1 MKGEWCYFKSFL
13 DKQTCEKI
21 INDAMQLPAQDGIIG
36 TDDGARLDTSGR
48 RSKIRFLNKDDWRF
62 TYIFDI
68 LWKTA
73 ISANHDFFNF
83 HISKLDFIQFAEY
96 DAEYLGEYREHQDVF
111 WISND
116 KEYHRKLSCII
127 QLSDP
132 DDYLGGDFEM
142 IGTETSP
149 PQSDVRT
156 QGTIFY
162 FPSFTYHRANQVI
175 RGKRYSIAAWFEGPK
190 WR

>member
-21 INDAMQLPAQDGIIG
+21 INDAIQLPAQDAVVG
-36 TDDGARLDTSGR
+36 TDDFAGTNNDIR

-83 HISKLDFIQFAEY
+83 HITKLDFIQFAEY
-96 DAEYLGEYREHQDVF
+96 DAQYLGEYKDHQDVF

-116 KEYHRKLSCII
+116 QEYHRKLIGII

-132 DDYLGGDFEM
+132 NAYEGGNFEL
-142 IGTETSP
+142 INTSTTP
-149 PQSDVRT
+149 PEKDVRE

-175 RGKRYSIAAWFEGPK
+175 RGKRYSIAAWFDGPK